1 MLRSDDLVDV
11 CGGNMAIGEAVG
23 ARFRRKSR
31 EFQAGFR
38 HVFADW
44 DAGLE
49 QKIGLEVDHWLP

>member
-1 MLRSDDLVDV
+1 
-11 CGGNMAIGEAVG
+11 MAIGEAVG

-31 EFQAGFR
+31 EFQSGFR